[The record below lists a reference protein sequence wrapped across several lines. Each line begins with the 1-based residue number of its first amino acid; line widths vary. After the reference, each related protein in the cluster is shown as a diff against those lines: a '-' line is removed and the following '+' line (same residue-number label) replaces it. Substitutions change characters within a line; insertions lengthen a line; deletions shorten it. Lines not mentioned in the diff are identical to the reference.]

1 MVHASCDVVDLAIAT
16 NGMSVGESD
25 PMRAL
30 RIS

>member
-1 MVHASCDVVDLAIAT
+1 MVHASCDVVDLAT